1 VPGNSKV
8 HPGVTVL
15 APQHLMRKFHE
26 NSGSFRQ
33 HSRRMGAPNPPML
46 DYESPVMPQQWTV
59 KDVVESHSAKQ
70 SRRSDYLHLAAIF
83 LGTLLVIASLL
94 VVFPQNKVWQL
105 QSGPRRPARTQYA
118 EMARWLMAK
127 NNWGIMR

>member
-1 VPGNSKV
+1 
-8 HPGVTVL
+8 
-15 APQHLMRKFHE
+15 
-26 NSGSFRQ
+26 
-33 HSRRMGAPNPPML
+33 MGAPKSPRML

-127 NNWGIMR
+127 NNWGIVR